1 MTSHTP
7 GAPQLPTPVEA
18 TVNGRY
24 RLTAWL
30 GRTVLADEYLAHDLH
45 LDRSVVF
52 KALLPT
58 LVADR
63 GFLDRFR
70 AQAQATANLNHPAI
84 AAVLDWGRDQGAI
97 PDGTGAWR
105 PGPTYYMVSEHVAGR
120 SLTELVSVNG
130 PMPPERVAHVIIG
143 TTAALGFAHRAGI
156 VDGGLNPDKIR
167 VSSTGV
173 VKVVDLGLLRSL
185 GTGWIPTDA
194 TPAQWMAPEQFRGD
208 APSERTDV
216 YQVGLI
222 AYFLATGKAPYSGD
236 TVEDLRKG
244 HQESVPIAPTKASPL
259 VPKALESFIGRS
271 MAKSPDDRYSS
282 ITEQRGSIVRL
293 RDRLTGSVSLN
304 RRLAAPTTPDTDATA
319 VLTTTAGAAALAA
332 LGVSLET
339 AVPPVMPTVRPAPTP
354 TPTRQ
359 ANESEVRASSYSAA
373 TYDSVTYDSVTDDDA
388 DHTVAHLASDGDTD
402 EFPEYGE
409 AAPYDPDNTS
419 DRSDADATKVQKKPR
434 RTASTGAIKA
444 NAKLPSGP
452 DRDFAALDK
461 KSPRRG
467 LYALTLLTL
476 LAILGSLLFLLAKQ
490 LGVTGTTTGSVE
502 VPAVEQRPIDEAK
515 RILSDLGLRV
525 ETERVT
531 SGSVAADIV
540 VKQTPSAAARVT
552 EGAVITLQVSTGST
566 KPTVPKVVGLTVFQA
581 QSQLAQFGLT
591 WEIREKKDDV
601 AEAGTV
607 VSQEPRAE
615 SEVTPGAVVI
625 LDVAVSSTKKQVPK
639 VDGKSVEEARVEL
652 TREGFLI
659 VVQSEPSNGVE
670 KGTVIRTEPGSG
682 TSVAKGSSV
691 LIVASGGKAITVPVV
706 IGKDENSAREALQAL
721 GLIVVVKQRA
731 ESDVS
736 KVGKVVSQTPDTGD
750 VEVGATV
757 TIRVGVE
764 GEVATTAKPVADGA
778 DGSPEPTPVEPDAA
792 PLQTVATAAPTTA
805 APIAAEPAPPA
816 TTTAPAP
823 PAGPVP
829 AAAATST
836 APGTTIAVVT
846 AVTPTSTPA

>member
-7 GAPQLPTPVEA
+7 GAPLLPTPVEA

-24 RLTAWL
+24 QLTAWL

-45 LDRSVVF
+45 LDRSVIF

-70 AQAQATANLNHPAI
+70 SQAQATANLNHPAI
-84 AAVLDWGRDQGAI
+84 AAVLDWGRDQSGI
-97 PDGTGAWR
+97 PDGTGTSR
-105 PGPTYYMVSEHVAGR
+105 PGPTYYMVSEHVEGR

-194 TPAQWMAPEQFRGD
+194 TPEPAKWMAPEQFRGD
-208 APSERTDV
+208 APTERTDV

-222 AYFLATGKAPYSGD
+222 AYFLATGKTPYSGN
-236 TVEDLRKG
+236 TVDELRKG
-244 HQESVPIAPTKASPL
+244 HQESVPVAPTKASAL

-319 VLTTTAGAAALAA
+319 MLTTTAGVAALAA
-332 LGVSLET
+332 SGIGPDAIPDTSI
-339 AVPPVMPTVRPAPTP
+339 RPTP
-354 TPTRQ
+354 TPTPTPPARQ
-359 ANESEVRASSYSAA
+359 PNQPEVRASSYSAA
-373 TYDSVTYDSVTDDDA
+373 TYDSVTHDYEDD
-388 DHTVAHLASDGDTD
+388 TVAQLASDGDTD
-402 EFPEYGE
+402 ESPEYDE
-409 AAPYDPDNTS
+409 QSHDSSDDP
-419 DRSDADATKVQKKPR
+419 TKVQKRVQKQAR

-444 NAKLPSGP
+444 DAKLPSGP

-461 KSPRRG
+461 RPRRG
-467 LYALTLLTL
+467 LYALTLLAL
-476 LAILGSLLFLLAKQ
+476 LAVLGALLFLLAKQ
-490 LGVTGTTTGSVE
+490 LGVTGTTTGTVE
-502 VPAVEQRPIDEAK
+502 VPAVEQRPLEEAK
-515 RILSDLGLRV
+515 RILSDLGLSA
-525 ETERVT
+525 EIERVT
-531 SGSVAADIV
+531 SASVAADIV
-540 VKQTPSAAARVT
+540 VKQTPAPGARVS
-552 EGAVITLQVSTGST
+552 EGSPVTLSVSTGST
-566 KPTVPKVVGLTVFQA
+566 KPTVPKVVGLTVSQA

-615 SEVTPGAVVI
+615 SEVAPGAVVI
-625 LDVAVSSTKKQVPK
+625 LDVAVSSSRKQVPK

-670 KGTVIRTEPGSG
+670 KGTVIRTEPGG
-682 TSVAKGSSV
+682 GASVAKGSSV

-706 IGKDENSAREALQAL
+706 IGKDETSAREALQAL

-764 GEVATTAKPVADGA
+764 GEVVTTAKPVAEGA
-778 DGSPEPTPVEPDAA
+778 DGSAEPTPVEPEAA

-805 APIAAEPAPPA
+805 APTSVEPV
-816 TTTAPAP
+816 TTAASDPAP

-836 APGTTIAVVT
+836 APGATIPVVNAV
-846 AVTPTSTPA
+846 APTSAAA

>member
-7 GAPQLPTPVEA
+7 VDA

-24 RLTAWL
+24 QLTAWL
-30 GRTVLADEYLAHDLH
+30 GQTVLADEYLAHDLH

-70 AQAQATANLNHPAI
+70 SQAQATANLNHPAI
-84 AAVLDWGRDQGAI
+84 AAVLDWGRDQGGI
-97 PDGTGAWR
+97 PDGTGKTR
-105 PGPTYYMVSEHVAGR
+105 PGPTYYMVSEHVEGR
-120 SLTELVSVNG
+120 SLTELVSANG

-185 GTGWIPTDA
+185 GTGWVPTDA
-194 TPAQWMAPEQFRGD
+194 TPEPAHWMAPEQFRGD
-208 APSERTDV
+208 APTERTDV

-222 AYFLATGKAPYSGD
+222 AYFLATGKQPYSGS
-236 TVEDLRKG
+236 TIEDLRKA
-244 HQESVPIAPTKASPL
+244 HQESVPVAPTKASAL
-259 VPKALESFIGRS
+259 VPKAMESFIGRS

-282 ITEQRGSIVRL
+282 VTEQRGSIVRL
-293 RDRLTGSVSLN
+293 RDRLTGSVSVN
-304 RRLAAPTTPDTDATA
+304 RRLSAPTTPDTDATA
-319 VLTTTAGAAALAA
+319 MLTTTAGAAALAEA
-332 LGVSLET
+332 GVPIVNPATPSQASRLT
-339 AVPPVMPTVRPAPTP
+339 PPPTSRLAPPPTSRPT
-354 TPTRQ
+354 
-359 ANESEVRASSYSAA
+359 ESQVRASSYSAS
-373 TYDSVTYDSVTDDDA
+373 TYDSVTNDNDESGFA
-388 DHTVAHLASDGDTD
+388 DQTMAHLASDGDTD
-402 EFPEYGE
+402 EAVE
-409 AAPYDPDNTS
+409 T
-419 DRSDADATKVQKKPR
+419 DADVTKVQRPAKR
-434 RTASTGAIKA
+434 RTGAIKA
-444 NAKLPSGP
+444 DATLPSGP
-452 DRDFAALDK
+452 DRDFDALDK

-467 LYALTLLTL
+467 LYALTLLVL
-476 LAILGSLLFLLAKQ
+476 LSVLGGLLFLLAKQ

-502 VPAVEQRPIDEAK
+502 VPAIEQRPLDEAR
-515 RILSDLGLRV
+515 RILSDLGLS
-525 ETERVT
+525 TEVARVT
-531 SGSVAADIV
+531 SASIAADIV
-540 VKQTPSAAARVT
+540 VKQSPTPGARVS
-552 EGAVITLQVSTGST
+552 EGSVVTLQVSTGST

-591 WEIREKKDDV
+591 WELRDKKDDV

-615 SEVTPGAVVI
+615 SEVLPGAVVI
-625 LDVAVSSTKKQVPK
+625 LDVAVSSSKKQVPK

-670 KGTVIRTEPGSG
+670 KGTVIRTEPGG
-682 TSVAKGSSV
+682 GASVAKGSSV

-706 IGKDENSAREALQAL
+706 IGKDETSAREALQAL
-721 GLIVVVKQRA
+721 GLIVVVKQRT

-736 KVGKVVSQTPDTGD
+736 KVGKVVSQTPDSGD

-764 GEVATTAKPVADGA
+764 GEVVTTKKPVADDA
-778 DGSPEPTPVEPDAA
+778 PQPATPEPDAA

-805 APIAAEPAPPA
+805 APTPEPAPAPPA
-816 TTTAPAP
+816 TPAAEP
-823 PAGPVP
+823 AGPVPAGPVP
-829 AAAATST
+829 AAAAPSPT
-836 APGTTIAVVT
+836 PGATIPVVNAV
-846 AVTPTSTPA
+846 APTSAPA

>member
-7 GAPQLPTPVEA
+7 GAPLLPTPVEA

-24 RLTAWL
+24 QLTAWL

-70 AQAQATANLNHPAI
+70 SQAQATANLNHPAI
-84 AAVLDWGRDQGAI
+84 AAVLDWGRDQGGI
-97 PDGTGAWR
+97 PDGTGASR

-185 GTGWIPTDA
+185 GTGWIPTEA
-194 TPAQWMAPEQFRGD
+194 APAQWMAPEQFRGD

-222 AYFLATGKAPYSGD
+222 AYFLATGKAPYSGE

-244 HQESVPIAPTKASPL
+244 HQESVPVAPTKASPL

-319 VLTTTAGAAALAA
+319 MLTTTAGAAALAA
-332 LGVSLET
+332 SGVNLEA
-339 AVPPVMPTVRPAPTP
+339 AVAPMMPTVRPTP
-354 TPTRQ
+354 TPARP
-359 ANESEVRASSYSAA
+359 ANGPEVRASSYSAA
-373 TYDSVTYDSVTDDDA
+373 TYDSVTSDDT

-402 EFPEYGE
+402 EFPEYGD
-409 AAPYDPDNTS
+409 AAPETTGNTGDTS
-419 DRSDADATKVQKKPR
+419 DEDATKVQKTPR

-467 LYALTLLTL
+467 LYALTLLAL

-540 VKQTPSAAARVT
+540 VKQTPAPAARVT
-552 EGAVITLQVSTGST
+552 EGAVVTLQVSTGST

-581 QSQLAQFGLT
+581 QSQLAQFGLS

-615 SEVTPGAVVI
+615 SEVTRGAVVI
-625 LDVAVSSTKKQVPK
+625 LNVAVSSTKKQVPK

-764 GEVATTAKPVADGA
+764 GEVATTAKPVSDGA

-792 PLQTVATAAPTTA
+792 PLQTVATAANPTTA
-805 APIAAEPAPPA
+805 APTTAAPTAVEPA
-816 TTTAPAP
+816 TTAAPAP
-823 PAGPVP
+823 AAGPVP

-836 APGTTIAVVT
+836 AAGTTIAVVN
-846 AVTPTSTPA
+846 AVTPTSTPAA

>member
-1 MTSHTP
+1 MTSQTP
-7 GAPQLPTPVEA
+7 DRSSGPSPVEA
-18 TVNGRY
+18 TINGRY
-24 RLTAWL
+24 QLTAWL
-30 GRTVLADEYLAHDLH
+30 SRTPLADEYLAHDLH

-52 KALLPT
+52 KALLPA

-70 AQAQATANLNHPAI
+70 SQAQATANLNHPAI
-84 AAVLDWGRDQGAI
+84 AAVLDWGRDQSGI
-97 PDGTGAWR
+97 PDGTGANR
-105 PGPTYYMVSEHVAGR
+105 PGPTYYMVSEHVEGR
-120 SLTELVSVNG
+120 SLSELVSVNG

-173 VKVVDLGLLRSL
+173 VKVVDLGLLRAL
-185 GTGWIPTDA
+185 GTGWIPTDDA
-194 TPAQWMAPEQFRGD
+194 PAPAQWMAPEQFRGD

-222 AYFLATGKAPYSGD
+222 AYFLATGKTPYSGN
-236 TVEDLRKG
+236 TVEDLRKA
-244 HQESVPIAPTKASPL
+244 HQESVPVAPTKASPL

-282 ITEQRGSIVRL
+282 VTEQRGSIVRL
-293 RDRLTGSVSLN
+293 RDRLTGSVSVN
-304 RRLAAPTTPDTDATA
+304 RRLAAPTTPDVDATA
-319 VLTTTAGAAALAA
+319 MLTTTAGAAAMAA
-332 LGVSLET
+332 T
-339 AVPPVMPTVRPAPTP
+339 AATTAAAATEAPVNPLPARTAPQPVRAPALPNAP
-354 TPTRQ
+354 
-359 ANESEVRASSYSAA
+359 EIRASSYSAA
-373 TYDSVTYDSVTDDDA
+373 TYDSVTHPEGDDDT
-388 DHTVAHLASDGDTD
+388 DQTVAHLASDGDFD
-402 EFPEYGE
+402 EPEVS
-409 AAPYDPDNTS
+409 APSRPRQNAD
-419 DRSDADATKVQKKPR
+419 DADATKVQKR
-434 RTASTGAIKA
+434 RAKTGAIQADA
-444 NAKLPSGP
+444 NLPTGP
-452 DRDFAALDK
+452 DRDFDALDK
-461 KSPRRG
+461 RSPRRG
-467 LYALTLLTL
+467 LYALTLLAL
-476 LAILGSLLFLLAKQ
+476 LVVLGGLLFLLAKQ

-502 VPAVEQRPIDEAK
+502 VPMIEQRPLDEAK
-515 RILSDLGLRV
+515 RVLTDLGLRV
-525 ETERVT
+525 ETERVP

-540 VKQTPSAAARVT
+540 VKQTPTAGARVS
-552 EGAVITLQVSTGST
+552 EGSPITLQVSTGST

-591 WEIREKKDDV
+591 WQTREKKDDV

-615 SEVTPGAVVI
+615 SVVAPGAMVT
-625 LDVAVSSTKKQVPK
+625 LDVAVSSSKKQVPK

-659 VVQSEPSNGVE
+659 VVQSEPSNAIE
-670 KGTVIRTEPGSG
+670 KGTVIRTEPGG
-682 TSVAKGSSV
+682 GASVAKGSSV
-691 LIVASGGKAITVPVV
+691 LIVSSGGKAITVPVV

-731 ESDVS
+731 ESDVA

-764 GEVATTAKPVADGA
+764 GAVVTTTKPAAEDAPEPVA
-778 DGSPEPTPVEPDAA
+778 VEPEAA

-805 APIAAEPAPPA
+805 APTTAAPTPAPEP
-816 TTTAPAP
+816 TTAPA
-823 PAGPVP
+823 AGPVP
-829 AAAATST
+829 AAAAT
-836 APGTTIAVVT
+836 TTVAGATIPVVN
-846 AVTPTSTPA
+846 AVTPTSAP